1 MICNVCTYFDTVRIN
16 FASST
21 YTILENSG
29 SVSICLTT
37 SGAIDEPLSV
47 AISAIARSAS
57 RKQFFINQVVYILQC
72 RREKLDRDLSFSA
85 GVDFTF
91 TPLTVT
97 IPASNQ
103 PTGSCF
109 NVGIIND
116 DSVESDEVFLLSLQV
131 PADVDAVAGTTFI
144 TSVTIL
150 DDDGWLHFA
159 YTTKEFL
166 GPPEIRFLCMQHK
179 DYIWTA

>member
-1 MICNVCTYFDTVRIN
+1 M
-16 FASST
+16 
-21 YTILENSG
+21 
-29 SVSICLTT
+29 
-37 SGAIDEPLSV
+37 
-47 AISAIARSAS
+47 
-57 RKQFFINQVVYILQC
+57 
-72 RREKLDRDLSFSA
+72 
-85 GVDFTF
+85 
-91 TPLTVT
+91 T

-109 NVGIIND
+109 NVDIIND

-166 GPPEIRFLCMQHK
+166 GSQK
-179 DYIWTA
+179 

>member
-1 MICNVCTYFDTVRIN
+1 M
-16 FASST
+16 
-21 YTILENSG
+21 
-29 SVSICLTT
+29 
-37 SGAIDEPLSV
+37 
-47 AISAIARSAS
+47 
-57 RKQFFINQVVYILQC
+57 
-72 RREKLDRDLSFSA
+72 
-85 GVDFTF
+85 
-91 TPLTVT
+91 T

-109 NVGIIND
+109 NVDIIND

-131 PADVDAVAGTTFI
+131 PADADTVAGTTFI

-166 GPPEIRFLCMQHK
+166 GPQK
-179 DYIWTA
+179 